1 MIPQQIFWFQKG
13 GGGTTNIIRGLE
25 GTKLNFGKV
34 SPEEYVEDII
44 ARTLLVNASR
54 NGEIWLGIMVLVN
67 K

>member
-13 GGGTTNIIRGLE
+13 GGGITNIIQDLE
-25 GTKLNFGKV
+25 ATKLSFGKV
-34 SPEEYVEDII
+34 LPEEYIEDII

-54 NGEIWLGIMVLVN
+54 NGEIWLEITVLVN